1 MSWENII
8 KNIEG
13 DEKEF
18 DRNLRELEV
27 SDGHLRR
34 LRDMLVL
41 DSEYTPTKEQ
51 IRLFKANRD
60 YYIKLFDEIL
70 KAIDSDEYPLGV

>member
-1 MSWENII
+1 MSWEKII

-51 IRLFKANRD
+51 VRLFKANRD
-60 YYIKLFDEIL
+60 YYIKLFDEIS
-70 KAIDSDEYPLGV
+70 KAIDSDAYPDGV